1 MLAPVSFGEL
11 NTRLGE
17 FKLKINRMKNKSN
30 AGRKKSTDKKMTV
43 ALMIHKSD
51 IVGVGNMDIEVKD
64 DNGVWNPDYLE
75 CLEQF
80 KQDVMDFVTKRR
92 GY

>member
-1 MLAPVSFGEL
+1 
-11 NTRLGE
+11 
-17 FKLKINRMKNKSN
+17 MKNKSN